1 MRVRDSRKNWIILII
16 LENKNQ
22 EILLILMN
30 SRNFTN
36 FNEFYSKYLIQIK
49 KFLNKKI
56 IAKLQKKNDLIF
68 PPSKIKEKII
78 YVLFLIKNLL

>member
-49 KFLNKKI
+49 KFLNKK
-56 IAKLQKKNDLIF
+56 K
-68 PPSKIKEKII
+68 
-78 YVLFLIKNLL
+78 FL

>member
-1 MRVRDSRKNWIILII
+1 
-16 LENKNQ
+16 
-22 EILLILMN
+22 MN

-56 IAKLQKKNDLIF
+56 TGHPKTSYKFEEKTFQKL
-68 PPSKIKEKII
+68 
-78 YVLFLIKNLL
+78 

>member
-49 KFLNKKI
+49 KFLNKKT
-56 IAKLQKKNDLIF
+56 KK
-68 PPSKIKEKII
+68 K
-78 YVLFLIKNLL
+78 